1 MFQLGWG
8 IIILNYLF
16 WAEDFD
22 EKVNKPLDRVQEQGS
37 RQQDQR
43 IDGEQEPFL
52 FVGLQPE
59 YYQPEVQAK
68 LNMIILR

>member
-1 MFQLGWG
+1 M
-8 IIILNYLF
+8 
-16 WAEDFD
+16 
-22 EKVNKPLDRVQEQGS
+22 NKPLDRVQEQGS

-59 YYQPEVQAK
+59 YYQPEVQSK
-68 LNMIILR
+68 LKIEF